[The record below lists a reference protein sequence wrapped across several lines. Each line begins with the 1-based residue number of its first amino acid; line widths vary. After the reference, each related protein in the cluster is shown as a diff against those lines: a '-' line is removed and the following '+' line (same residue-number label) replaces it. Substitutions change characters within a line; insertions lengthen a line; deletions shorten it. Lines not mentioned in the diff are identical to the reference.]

1 MLKMSGK
8 LGNQTQHKGR

>member
-1 MLKMSGK
+1 MSGK